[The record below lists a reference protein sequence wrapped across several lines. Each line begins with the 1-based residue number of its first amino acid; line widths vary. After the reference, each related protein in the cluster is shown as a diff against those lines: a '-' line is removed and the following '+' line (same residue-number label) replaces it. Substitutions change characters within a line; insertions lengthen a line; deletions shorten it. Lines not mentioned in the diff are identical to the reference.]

1 VTTPAHPW
9 VLHTSEKGDAVET
22 MSTATATTPEA
33 AGAAEHGSDR
43 ALRESGLATGAIER
57 LVDVARRAAEAG
69 GVQLRAHFG
78 RLEQIREKGRCG
90 DLVTEADLAA
100 EQAVLALLEAETPEI
115 GVLSEESG
123 RRPRAGELEWCVDPL
138 DGTTNYAHGYP
149 FFGTSVGLCWRGVP
163 LLGALA
169 VPSFD
174 ELHWA
179 APGLG
184 AWCNGRQIQVSDCDR
199 LADALL
205 VTGFAYD
212 RHTRLDNNYAEFA
225 YFTHRSHGVRR
236 GGAAAVDLAF
246 VASGRLD
253 GYWERGL
260 APWDLAAG
268 VVLVEQAGGL
278 ASAYDGGPLK
288 LTDGRVVASG
298 ASLHPQLVAGL
309 RACSPLSGASFGAPE
324 LDGAEAEA
332 GAVAAP

>member
-1 VTTPAHPW
+1 MIPRSPTGYPSLPNAASPMTTG
-9 VLHTSEKGDAVET
+9 LD
-22 MSTATATTPEA
+22 PERSPDC
-33 AGAAEHGSDR
+33 GPEGNSDR
-43 ALRESGLATGAIER
+43 ALRESGLTIGAIER

-100 EQAVLALLEAETPEI
+100 EAAVLGLLQAETPEI

-123 RRPRAGELEWCVDPL
+123 RRQRDGDLEWCVDPL

-149 FFGTSVGLCWRGVP
+149 FFGTSVGLCWRGAP

-169 VPSFD
+169 IPSFD

-179 APGLG
+179 APRLG
-184 AWCNGRQIQVSDCDR
+184 AWCNGRRIHVSGCER

-225 YFTHRSHGVRR
+225 YFTHRTHGVRR

-260 APWDLAAG
+260 SPWDLAAG

-278 ASAYDGGPLK
+278 VSAYDGGPLD
-288 LTDGRVVASG
+288 LASGRVVAAG
-298 ASLHPQLVAGL
+298 RRLHPELVAGL

-324 LDGAEAEA
+324 LDGPGRQGRSSAH
-332 GAVAAP
+332 P